1 MQSSR
6 KKNNFAHVIELE
18 RHIEILLLSN
28 DCVIVPEFGGF
39 VTHHIEA
46 YYDESDTMFFP
57 PIRTIG
63 FNPQLRINDS
73 LLVQSYI
80 EAYDIS
86 YPDAIKRIE
95 EDVAELKQCIEIN
108 GQYIMNNV
116 GVLGINEHGK
126 YYFKA
131 CNAGILTPALYG
143 LSSIEFLPLEHIKSA
158 AQIDALHNLAIDT
171 ENVQTVEEKRAT
183 TLETEQIYNHQ
194 NKETEPSHHGYVK
207 ISILRNV
214 AAVFIATIIF
224 FLFSSPLGN
233 QSTLTTSGTQINT
246 GLLYR
251 ILPKDYTTVPAL
263 AKINL
268 GNKTVER
275 KTTDKK
281 SIATDTQKI
290 TKSTYHTIVMA
301 SHVTLKN
308 AREYADRLHKRGFN
322 DVWVYTNKHRT
333 KVVLGKYNSE
343 MKARTILNKLNDNSE
358 FADCWLTTITEN

>member
-1 MQSSR
+1 M
-6 KKNNFAHVIELE
+6 IELE

-183 TLETEQIYNHQ
+183 TLETEQIYNCQ
-194 NKETEPSHHGYVK
+194 NKENEPSHHGYVK
-207 ISILRNV
+207 ISILRNI

-224 FLFSSPLGN
+224 F
-233 QSTLTTSGTQINT
+233 
-246 GLLYR
+246 YR

-263 AKINL
+263 TKINL

-275 KTTDKK
+275 KTIDRK